1 LPTVTVLS
9 EADRVGEPGA
19 RAALG
24 FVRAV
29 AVLASDAEVQV
40 AWLSRVFAEG
50 GAVVDELAL
59 EFDQGYRSLSTF
71 VARDWIGREAV
82 AALAELDEQLDRMS
96 GDHNRALWTA
106 EALATRLEWDRVR
119 VLARAALILLP

>member
-1 LPTVTVLS
+1 
-9 EADRVGEPGA
+9 VGEPGA
-19 RAALG
+19 RVALG

-59 EFDQGYRSLSTF
+59 EFDQGHRLLPAF
-71 VARDWIGREAV
+71 VAQGWIDA
-82 AALAELDEQLDRMS
+82 AAAPALADLDRQLDDMS

-106 EALATRLEWDRVR
+106 EALATRPEWDRVR
-119 VLARAALILLP
+119 FLARAALILLP

>member
-1 LPTVTVLS
+1 MVTVLS
-9 EADRVGEPGA
+9 EADRVEEPGA

-40 AWLSRVFAEG
+40 AWLSRVFADG

-59 EFDQGYRSLSTF
+59 EFDQGFRLLPSF
-71 VARDWIGREAV
+71 VDRGWIDPTAV
-82 AALAELDEQLDRMS
+82 PALVELDEQLDTMS
-96 GDHNRALWTA
+96 DDHDRTLWNA
-106 EALATRLEWDRVR
+106 EALATRPEWDRAR
-119 VLARAALILLP
+119 YLARAALILLP

>member
-1 LPTVTVLS
+1 MVTHLRD
-9 EADRVGEPGA
+9 ADQVGEPGA

-71 VARDWIGREAV
+71 VLYTWIDPGAV
-82 AALAELDEQLDRMS
+82 PALNELDRQLDEMS

-106 EALATRLEWDRVR
+106 EALVTRPEWDRVR
-119 VLARAALILLP
+119 FLARAALILLP

>member
-1 LPTVTVLS
+1 MVTELR

-40 AWLSRVFAEG
+40 AWLSRVC
-50 GAVVDELAL
+50 AVVDELVL
-59 EFDQGYRSLSTF
+59 EFDQGYRLLATF
-71 VARDWIGREAV
+71 VERDWIDSGA
-82 AALAELDEQLDRMS
+82 APALAELDRQLAGMG
-96 GDHNRALWTA
+96 GDHQRALWTA
-106 EALATRLEWDRVR
+106 EALATRPEWDRVR
-119 VLARAALILLP
+119 ILARAALILLP